1 MTKTLANAHALFCG
15 LKSVPSYLAQLDIGD
30 DARRNL
36 MSARQKVRTTL
47 RAAAASQIHT
57 VDEYW
62 QGGWNSAAKRLARM
76 RIEVKFMTQGSF
88 AYKTINDPAQLS
100 QEIDL
105 DDGMYV
111 PVEFLDNGEP
121 ALTAKGLF
129 DFVYNTLTPLAR
141 AEGWRGVERKQNCV
155 RVKLW
160 QGAHLDIPIYS
171 VPGERFS
178 LMSEELAKS
187 TQDSALTR
195 KAVLDSF
202 RLPTDKVMLARKD
215 GTWIQSDPKK
225 LQDWV
230 DRRVE
235 QYGAVYLRLCRFFKG
250 WRDYSWTNGSLSSL
264 CLMCA
269 IDQALIDFSNAAGG
283 LPGEDRDDFLVME
296 VAKRLPAVLQDEVC
310 NPVLD
315 SCLNGWEDDTR
326 RDIVAKANALNA
338 QMVSALE
345 RTGDAEEVV
354 KRLRASFGQRI
365 PYRPDAVKI
374 AGAQINAV
382 LHAQP
387 AKNPAPHV
395 ISSTSG

>member
-1 MTKTLANAHALFCG
+1 MTKTLANAHALFSG
-15 LKSVPSYLAQLDIGD
+15 LKTAPSYLAGLDIGD
-30 DARRNL
+30 DARRDL
-36 MSARQKVRTTL
+36 MSARTKVRSAL
-47 RAAAASQIHT
+47 RSAASSIQLR
-57 VDEYW
+57 DEYW
-62 QGGWNSAAKRLARM
+62 QGGWDSAAKRSSRS

-88 AYKTINDPAQLS
+88 AYKTINDPAQIS

-121 ALTAKGLF
+121 ALTARGLF

-141 AEGWRGVERKQNCV
+141 SEGWIGVEQKQNCV

-171 VPGERFS
+171 IPNERFA
-178 LMSEELAKS
+178 LMSAALEKFAM
-187 TQDSALTR
+187 DSAPTR
-195 KAVLDSF
+195 KAMIDSF
-202 RLPTDKVMLARKD
+202 RLPPDKIMLARKD
-215 GTWIQSDPKK
+215 GTWIQSDPQK

-230 DRRVE
+230 DGRVN
-235 QYGAVYLRLCRFFKG
+235 QYGAVYRRLCRFFKG
-250 WRDYSWTNGSLSSL
+250 WRDHTWVNGDLSSL

-269 IDQALIDFSNAAGG
+269 IDVALIEYTNEAGG
-283 LPGEDRDDFLVME
+283 LPGEERDDFLVME
-296 VAKRLPAVLQDEVC
+296 VAKRLPGILEEDVS

-315 SCLNGWEDDTR
+315 SCLNGWDDDVR
-326 RDIVAKANALNA
+326 RDIVAKANELNA
-338 QMVSALE
+338 QMVSALK

-354 KRLRASFGQRI
+354 KRLRASFGRRI

-374 AGAQINAV
+374 AGTQIGAV